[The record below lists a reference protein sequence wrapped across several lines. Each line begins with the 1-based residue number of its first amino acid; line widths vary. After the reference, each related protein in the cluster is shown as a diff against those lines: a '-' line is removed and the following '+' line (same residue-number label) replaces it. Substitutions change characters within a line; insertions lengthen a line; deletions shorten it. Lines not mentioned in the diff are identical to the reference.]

1 MKSKFKWIFSL
12 LLALS
17 MQFVFAQEK
26 TVTGVVSDA
35 SGPLPGANVV
45 VKGTVRGTQA
55 DLDGRYSV
63 KVKTGDV
70 LFFSFLGMENKLVT
84 VGASNVINVKLES
97 DAKVLGEVVITG
109 YGTVAKKKS
118 SISQVKVSA
127 ATIEN
132 RPNASLIQTLSG
144 QVAGLDIS
152 VNSGQPGANARV
164 VLRGANSIGGN
175 VEPLFIIDGIPVN
188 GDNFRSLNPNEIESV
203 TTLKDAGATAIY
215 GNRGA
220 NGVVI
225 IKTKS
230 GVKNS
235 GLQVNYTAITSFANL
250 QVSNKK
256 GYNLFESSQD
266 LLRFERGARLGRG
279 FGAALGPVFPTNG
292 TPAVPLTD
300 AQMAAQPN
308 TDWLKFFFTTGITK
322 NHTLT
327 FSNGS
332 ENSSSFTSLGYFN
345 QQGILRDSDL
355 TRFSLRNN
363 VTGSS
368 KDQKLTYSTAVSMNY
383 SKNNQ
388 PTSIGTNGV
397 NQNPLFGAFSS
408 LPYLTPQDN
417 PGPVI
422 LAQSFILGYA
432 PFYTI
437 DKLRTSVSLEE
448 ETKILAGFT
457 SSYKLTKDIT
467 ASVNS
472 GIDYEHVTFLDF
484 TDPFSRNE
492 LRFNVGVDGNQSQ
505 QSTRR
510 LSFNN
515 TTSLGY
521 NKTIGKHTF
530 GANAYVEYFKA
541 HLRTFGY
548 TQIGLDPKTL
558 SPGDG
563 SGFISDN
570 GLNDFFVPRVNADV
584 INTGL
589 FSYFGTANYD
599 FDSRFGVTGT
609 IRRDASSRFSQTNRW
624 GTFWSVAGFWNIADE
639 DFIKDSAFN
648 NLKIRASYGST
659 GNQNILAAGGS
670 NLPFV
675 GPDLYAT
682 FFNTAN
688 GYGNTAA
695 ILRGQIGN
703 TSLKWEVVNQGNVG
717 IDFGVW
723 NNKLRGAFD
732 VYYKKTE
739 GLYQSKPQSFVTGT
753 GGAIPSNTGSLYN
766 RGFDFEM
773 HYDLI
778 KDKDL
783 RVTLNFVGNYNRS
796 ALADIPNTS
805 GELIGTGRN
814 GGVLGERKLVRYAG
828 VNPANGSLLYLDVD
842 GNLTEN
848 PNADRDAVWTKT
860 TNNPDFLG
868 SFGFDLDYKGF
879 FLTSQ
884 FNYETGITRFD
895 FDYSGFIDPNN
906 IGQFNVSQD
915 ILRAWTPDN
924 RVTDIPSLTAA
935 NLNVINAGLTDRFVK
950 KADFLRL
957 RFLQFGYNL
966 SPDALKNTGIR
977 NVKIFGNAENLFTW
991 TEFRG
996 FDPSSR
1002 AGSREY
1008 PTPKIISLGLEIG
1021 F

>member
-1 MKSKFKWIFSL
+1 MRSKFKWIFSL
-12 LLALS
+12 LMALS
-17 MQFVFAQEK
+17 MQFAFAQER
-26 TVTGVVSDA
+26 TITGTVSDGA
-35 SGPLPGANVV
+35 GPVPGVNVL
-45 VKGTVRGTQA
+45 VKGTKVGVQTGF
-55 DLDGRYSV
+55 DGKYSI
-63 KVKTGDV
+63 KAKTGDV
-70 LFFSFLGMENKLVT
+70 LVYSFVGMT
-84 VGASNVINVKLES
+84 DASRPVGTTSVVNVSMKDEANALT
-97 DAKVLGEVVITG
+97 EVVVTG
-109 YGTVAKKKS
+109 YSTVAKKKS
-118 SISQVKVSA
+118 SISQVKVSSE
-127 ATIEN
+127 TIVN

-152 VNSGQPGANARV
+152 TNSGQPGANSRV
-164 VLRGANSIGGN
+164 VLRGANSISGN
-175 VEPLFIIDGIPVN
+175 VEPLFILDGTPVN

-235 GLQVNYTAITSFANL
+235 GLQVNYTAITSFSDL
-250 QVSNKK
+250 QVSNKR

-266 LLRFERGARLGRG
+266 LLRFERNARLGRG
-279 FGAALGPVFPTNG
+279 FGAALGPAFPSNG

-300 AQMAAQPN
+300 AQIAAQPN
-308 TDWLKFFFTTGITK
+308 TNWVKYFLETGITN
-322 NHTLT
+322 NHTLN

-332 ENSSSFTSLGYFN
+332 ENSSTFTSLGYFN
-345 QQGILRDSDL
+345 QQGILKDSDL
-355 TRFSLRNN
+355 TRFSVRNN
-363 VTGSS
+363 ITGSS
-368 KDQKLTYSTAVSMNY
+368 ANKKLNYSTSVSLNF

-388 PTSIGTNGV
+388 PTSIGTAGV

-417 PGPVI
+417 PGPVV

-437 DKLRTSVSLEE
+437 DKLRSSRALQE
-448 ETKILAGFT
+448 ETKIIAGFT
-457 SSYKLTKDIT
+457 SSYKITKDIT

-492 LRFNVGVDGNQSQ
+492 LRFNVGVDGTQSQ
-505 QSTRR
+505 QTTRR
-510 LSFNN
+510 FTFNN

-548 TQIGLDPKTL
+548 TQRGLDPKTL
-558 SPGDG
+558 FPGDG

-570 GLNDFFVPRVNADV
+570 GLNDLFVPSVNADV
-584 INTGL
+584 LNSGL
-589 FSYFGTANYD
+589 FSYFGTVNYD

-624 GTFWSVAGFWNIADE
+624 GTFWSVAGFWNISDE
-639 DFIKDSAFN
+639 GFMKDSAFN
-648 NLKIRASYGST
+648 SLKLRASYGST
-659 GNQNILAAGGS
+659 GNQNILSATAG

-675 GPDLYAT
+675 GADLYET

-688 GYGNTAA
+688 GYGNIAA

-732 VYYKKTE
+732 VYYKQTE
-739 GLYQSKPQSFVTGT
+739 GLYQAKPQSFVTGT
-753 GGAIPSNTGSLYN
+753 GGSIPSNTGTLYN

-778 KDKDL
+778 KGKDL
-783 RVTLNFVGNYNRS
+783 GVTLNFVGNYNRS
-796 ALADIPNTS
+796 ALADIPNTT

-814 GGVLGERKLVRYAG
+814 GGLLGERKLVRYAG
-828 VNPANGSLLYLDVD
+828 VNPANGNLLYLDINN
-842 GNLTEN
+842 NLTES
-848 PNADRDAVWTKT
+848 PNADKDAVWTDT

-868 SFGFDLDYKGF
+868 SFGFDIDYKGF

-895 FDYSGFIDPNN
+895 FDYNSFIDPVN

-915 ILRAWTPDN
+915 LTRAWTPDN
-924 RVTDIPSLTAA
+924 RVTDIPSLTAS
-935 NLNVINAGLTDRFVK
+935 NLQVIDAGLTDRFVK

-966 SPDALKNTGIR
+966 SPNALKNTGFR

-996 FDPSSR
+996 YDPSSR